1 MMKWIVKTWMGRV
14 IIGGFLIV
22 ILIVILT
29 YDFWLTTFAKWLI
42 IEDHVVPVDL
52 IVVST
57 GSIERIEYAIQ
68 LWQQGV
74 APKIFVLAS
83 DWFVPGIRKK
93 IGELVRD
100 EMIANG
106 VPHKSLF
113 MDYRS
118 QSTYEDAVYSR
129 EWALKLGITS
139 MIVIE
144 EPFGMR
150 RLRWTF
156 RKIFADTGIQLYYV
170 AVPPE
175 LSELHIE
182 KWWTREHELLYV
194 FEEYVKLI
202 MYWIKY

>member
-1 MMKWIVKTWMGRV
+1 MMKRTCKTYIGGC
-14 IIGGFLIV
+14 IIGSICLVIV
-22 ILIVILT
+22 T
-29 YDFWLTTFAKWLI
+29 HNFWLTAFAKWLI
-42 IEDHVVPVDL
+42 IDDQVVPVDL

-57 GSIERIEYAIQ
+57 GSLERMEYAIQ
-68 LWQQGV
+68 LWEQGI
-74 APKIFVLAS
+74 APKIFVSAS
-83 DWFVPGIRKK
+83 NWLVPGVRKG
-93 IGELVRD
+93 IGELVKD
-100 EMIANG
+100 EIIARG
-106 VPHKSLF
+106 VPQESFF

-129 EWALKLGITS
+129 EWALKLDIRS

-144 EPFGMR
+144 DPFGTR

-156 RKIFADTGIQLYYV
+156 QKIFVDTGIRIYYV

-175 LSELHIE
+175 LSKLRVE
-182 KWWTREHELLYV
+182 KWWTREDELLYV